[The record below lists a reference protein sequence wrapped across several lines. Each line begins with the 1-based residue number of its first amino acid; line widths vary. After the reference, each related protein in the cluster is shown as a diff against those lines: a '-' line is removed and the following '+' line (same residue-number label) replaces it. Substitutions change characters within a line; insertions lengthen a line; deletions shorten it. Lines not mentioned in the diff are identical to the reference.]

1 MAKTFDRISTFL
13 SKPRARVKHSNDRIV
28 ELETKKE
35 LNKFLGKTQFTA
47 RVVGLPR
54 IDEGATFTLASSA
67 NDDLNE
73 NIVYVRLEEIEDYF
87 LPDPSTTKL
96 DGAQQLIDLILA
108 HPVAVVEPNVT
119 GIKLG
124 SLVTCEFNEG
134 PGNLGKQRGLKV
146 VGSLATSDQEEY
158 ADLVMKKLLAA
169 ELTPTQLAMNNGG
182 YQQQAQVEN
191 PSTEDF
197 AGRYG
202 QASPTVKRFLDDLV
216 KIIKKN
222 NRQDLLPI
230 NVGSLFRSLG
240 SQASIM
246 WGNVVEGNQAA
257 KMGWFDTT
265 YKPNKSYASYVATA
279 TIGTNYGFYGS
290 ETKKGGYMRKYMQY
304 EAKLVLQNGIDKKIS
319 KTDGIKKITEI
330 YEKYYNN
337 YQIVP
342 SRHNLGEAID
352 IRTVNGSR
360 AGIPANEYTTQQK
373 QDLKKFAKQSQYC
386 TFANIES
393 LGRRGEHLH
402 CNSKKEEGGSH
413 GSDI

>member
-13 SKPRARVKHSNDRIV
+13 AKPRTRVKHSNDRII

-54 IDEGATFTLASSA
+54 IDEGAVFTLASSA

-73 NIVYVRLEEIEDYF
+73 NIVYVRLDEIEDYF

-108 HPVAVVEPNVT
+108 HPVAVIGPNVT

-124 SLVTCEFNEG
+124 SLVVCEFDEN

-158 ADLVMKKLLAA
+158 ADLIMKKLLAS
-169 ELTPTQLAMNNGG
+169 ELTAAQLAMENGG
-182 YQQQAQVEN
+182 YQQQSKVEN

-197 AGRYG
+197 AGRYS
-202 QASPTVKRFLDDLV
+202 QASTTIKRFLDDLV
-216 KIIKKN
+216 VIIKNN
-222 NRQDLLPI
+222 NRKDLLPI
-230 NVGSLFRSLG
+230 KVGSLFRSLG
-240 SQASIM
+240 DQATIM
-246 WGNVVEGNQAA
+246 WENVVEGKQAA

-279 TIGTNYGFYGS
+279 TIGTNYGFYGT

-304 EAKLVLQNGIDKKIS
+304 EAKLVLQDGIDKKIT
-319 KTDGIKKITEI
+319 KTDGVKKITEI
-330 YEKYYNN
+330 YEKYFKN

-342 SRHNLGEAID
+342 SRHNLGEAVD
-352 IRTVNGSR
+352 IKTSNGSR
-360 AGIPANEYTTQQK
+360 ADIPANEYTTQQK
-373 QDLKKFAKQSQYC
+373 QDLKKFAKQSKYC
-386 TFANIES
+386 TFADIES
-393 LGRRGEHLH
+393 LDKRGEHLH
-402 CNSKKEEGGSH
+402 CNAKKEEGGSH